1 MHTVKVVTKNGKDYV
16 YDYKS
21 IWIRPEIHRK
31 LKLLSIDE
39 NASMNEIIEKLIDSY
54 EEKISELKIEEKCE
68 SIKEP
73 ININSSND
81 YQGLISEQN
90 IKEQY
95 ERCNWDEIKS
105 LCQIVRLDEL
115 KSPTVIKILEYIEK
129 NNKISYKQ
137 FAVLYRSYVYF
148 EIRMDREK
156 KLKFKY
162 KT

>member
-31 LKLLSIDE
+31 LKLLSIDK

-54 EEKISELKIEEKCE
+54 EEKISEVKIEKECE
-68 SIKEP
+68 S

-81 YQGLISEQN
+81 SQGLINEQH

-95 ERCNWDEIKS
+95 EKYNWDEIKS

-115 KSPTVIKILEYIEK
+115 RSPTVIKILEYVEK

-148 EIRMDREK
+148 EIRMEREK